1 MVDTLTVLVA
11 GTVEQLLLSQV
22 EKDLEDF
29 TPAR

>member
-22 EKDLEDF
+22 EKDLEDLS
-29 TPAR
+29 TAK